1 MAAALDA
8 LLRPARVALI
18 GASGTP
24 GRLTARPQAFLARHG
39 FAGEVIPVNSGRDD
53 VGGVRAWP
61 SVGAVPGT
69 VDHAYVLLDGEAA
82 IEAVAD
88 CARAGVAAVSVLSDG
103 FAEAGPEGAER
114 QARLVAAAGDAFLL
128 GPNSTGVAHPAT
140 GFACTVNAAFAAERM
155 PRGRIAV
162 LSQSGSMIGAIL
174 SRGAACG
181 VGFQSFV
188 SVGNE
193 AAHGVGEIGRA
204 MVGDPEVD
212 GFALFLE
219 TVRRPEAFA
228 AFAAAA
234 RAAGKPV
241 MAYLVGR
248 STQGAALAASH
259 TGAMAG
265 GGRALAAFLRGHGV
279 VLAQT
284 FEGLVEGAGALP
296 IARRMAGR
304 PRTATVITTTGGG
317 GGMVYD
323 LLGARGVALAPMG
336 DAAGRTLDAAGIR
349 PKDGP
354 LVDVTL
360 AGARYEVMRAVVE
373 AVADDPETGAV
384 VVAVGSS
391 AQFEPERA
399 VRPVIDAAAAGTG
412 APVLV
417 APIPHAPEA
426 LRLLAEAGITA
437 FRTPES
443 CAEAVAAVLAG
454 PAPHGADPAPAA
466 PPAAALA
473 RVGAL
478 SAGPADEAE
487 AGAVLRAL
495 GIAFPEGAIV
505 AEDDAPTVPGFAGPY
520 VLKALRHG
528 LLHKT
533 EVGGVRVGLAAGALA
548 EAAEAMRARLGPC
561 RLLVQAMEAGRG
573 EAIIGYVR
581 DPVVG
586 PLVSVGLGG
595 VLAELHDDAALRP
608 APVGIEGARAM
619 IAEVR
624 GFAAHAGWRG
634 LPRADLEALAGAVA
648 ALSALAAIPEVEEAE
663 INPLLLRDEGH
674 GVVALD
680 ALVRISGPADT
691 AF

>member
-1 MAAALDA
+1 MALALDA
-8 LLRPARVALI
+8 LLRPSRVALV

-24 GRLTARPQAFLARHG
+24 GRLTSRPQAFLARHG
-39 FAGEVIPVNSGRDD
+39 FAGEVIPINLGRDD

-114 QARLVAAAGDAFLL
+114 QARLVAAAGDTFLL

-174 SRGAACG
+174 SRGAAGG

-193 AAHGVGEIGRA
+193 AAHGVGEIGLA
-204 MVGDPEVD
+204 MTGDPEVD

-241 MAYLVGR
+241 TAYLVGR

-265 GGRALAAFLRGHGV
+265 GGRALAAFLSGHGV
-279 VLAQT
+279 VLART

-336 DAAGRTLDAAGIR
+336 EAARRTLDAAGIR

-399 VRPVIDAAAAGTG
+399 VRPVIDAAAGTG
-412 APVLV
+412 APILV
-417 APIPHAPEA
+417 TPIPHAPEA
-426 LRLLAEAGITA
+426 LQLLAEAGIAA

-443 CAEAVAAVLAG
+443 CAEAVAAILAG
-454 PAPHGADPAPAA
+454 PAPEGGGPGTAA

-473 RVGAL
+473 RIEAL
-478 SAGPADEAE
+478 PPGPADEAE
-487 AGAVLRAL
+487 AGAVLRAV
-495 GIAFPEGAIV
+495 GIALPAGAIV
-505 AEDDAPTVPGFAGPY
+505 AEGDEPAAPGFAGPY

-533 EVGGVRVGLAAGALA
+533 EAGAVRVGLAAGELA
-548 EAAEAMRARLGPC
+548 GAAAAMRARLGPC
-561 RLLVQAMEAGRG
+561 RLLVQAMEVGRG
-573 EAIIGYVR
+573 EAIVGYVR

-586 PLVSVGLGG
+586 PMVSVGLGG

-624 GFAAHAGWRG
+624 GFDAHAGWRG
-634 LPRADLEALAGAVA
+634 LPRADLEALAVAVA
-648 ALSALAAIPEVEEAE
+648 SLSVLAAIPEVAEAE
-663 INPLLLRDEGH
+663 INPLLLRDEGR

-680 ALVRISGPADT
+680 ALVRIADPT
-691 AF
+691 DLAS